1 MDVSYHP
8 AARNIAGAA
17 GSTRCGNGAQV
28 TLNGENILL
37 GVTGGIAAYK
47 AAELVRRLRDAGA
60 DVRVVMTR
68 GAQAFVTPLT
78 FQAVSGNP
86 VHTELLDEDAE
97 AGMGHIELARWAG
110 RVVVAPAT
118 ADFIARLAHGLAD
131 DLLSTLCLAT
141 AAPLVVAPAMNQ
153 QMWAHPATRDNCRLL
168 VERGVRLIGPE
179 SGSQACGDSGPGRMT
194 EPADIV
200 AALTTQPDAALAGRH
215 VVVTAGP
222 TYEDLDPVRFIG
234 NRSSGRMGF
243 AVAAAAAEAGARVSL
258 VAGPVG
264 LQTPPGVERID
275 VRSAVE
281 MRDAVLRLVRG
292 ADLFF
297 GVAAVADYRP
307 ARAAGQKLKKGPERQ
322 RLELVGNPDIIA
334 EVAALEDGPLAI
346 GFAAETERLEE
357 HARKKLSDKRLAMI
371 AANRVGREG
380 TGFESEENEIVLLW
394 PGGEKRL
401 GRGSKRRLARLL
413 VGAAADRLREGE
425 VIETGSDQNTRPAS
439 GH

>member
-1 MDVSYHP
+1 
-8 AARNIAGAA
+8 
-17 GSTRCGNGAQV
+17 V
-28 TLNGENILL
+28 TVNGENILL

-47 AAELVRRLRDAGA
+47 SAELVRRLRDAGA
-60 DVRVVMTR
+60 DVRVVMTH
-68 GAQAFVTPLT
+68 GARAFVTPLT
-78 FQAVSGNP
+78 FQAVSGNS
-86 VHTELLDEDAE
+86 VHIELLDEDAE

-118 ADFIARLAHGLAD
+118 ADFIARLAHGLAG

-141 AAPLVVAPAMNQ
+141 DAPLAVAPAMNQ
-153 QMWAHPATRDNCRLL
+153 QMWAHPATQDNCRLL
-168 VERGVRLIGPE
+168 QERGVRFIGPE

-194 EPADIV
+194 EPAAIV
-200 AALTTQPDAALAGRH
+200 AALMAQHDVFLAGRH

-258 VAGPVG
+258 IAGPVS
-264 LQTPPGVERID
+264 LPTPPGVDRID

-281 MRDAVLRLVRG
+281 MRDAVLPLVHG

-297 GVAAVADYRP
+297 GVAAVSDYRP
-307 ARAAGQKLKKGPERQ
+307 RQTAGQKLKKGPSLQ
-322 RLELVGNPDIIA
+322 QLELVSNPDIIA

-357 HARKKLSDKRLAMI
+357 HAREKLSAKRLDMI
-371 AANRVGREG
+371 AANRVGQEG
-380 TGFESEENEIVLLW
+380 TGFGSEENEIVLLW
-394 PGGEKRL
+394 PGGEKPL
-401 GRGSKRRLARLL
+401 GRGSKRQLARLL

-425 VIETGSDQNTRPAS
+425 AIETGSDQNTRPAS
-439 GH
+439 GY